1 MAQNKVYQLEALTEN
16 TVNVLIKE
24 YITVDGNT
32 FQIGKPS
39 RRTYSNTSM
48 DRLELENRLPE
59 RYFNAII
66 SVWGEKPTIADPVL
80 LVDE

>member
-1 MAQNKVYQLEALTEN
+1 MVPNKVYQLDALTDN

-24 YITVDGNT
+24 YITVDGDT
-32 FQIGKPS
+32 FQVGKPS
-39 RRTYSNTSM
+39 RRTYSNNSM
-48 DRLELENRLPE
+48 DRIELENHLPE

-66 SVWGEKPTIADPVL
+66 CVWGEEPTIADPVL